1 MSKALTEKKNDL
13 ITRAEEIL
21 NTAKTEQRTI
31 SDEERA
37 EIDNIKAEVEKIKE
51 MLILEE
57 EVEDMARAEIKEDK
71 TPSEE
76 DKKVVELDQRAV
88 EMQERKAFDAYIRGM
103 VLRDDPVADVNLTKT
118 DNGAIIPTTIVN
130 YIIRKVY
137 DICPILERSQQFNVK
152 GKLEVP
158 KYPKDANNITVAYA
172 NEFENLLSTSG
183 KFDTVELTGFLAGAL
198 CKVSKS
204 LVNNV
209 NFNLVDFVVDEMA
222 QGFKRWIEGECLNGT
237 EGKVAGLSTLS
248 NGVVASSASAVTA
261 NELIELQDS
270 VKDEFQSNAI
280 WIMNPKTR
288 TAIRELKSTTGSYL
302 LNDVYSLSA
311 PFRAELLGK
320 PVYVSDNMPE
330 MEAGKV
336 AIYYGD
342 MKGLATKFSETMTIE
357 VLREVFAIQHAYG
370 IVGYC
375 EFDANVI
382 NEQMIAKLVMAG
394 GSL

>member
-21 NTAKTEQRTI
+21 NTAKSEQRTF

-37 EIDNIKAEVEKIKE
+37 EIDSIKAEVEKIKE

-103 VLRDDPVADVNLTKT
+103 VLRDEPTDVNLTKT

-209 NFNLVDFVVDEMA
+209 NFDLVGFVVDEMA
-222 QGFKRWIEGECLNGT
+222 QGFKRWLEKECLIGT
-237 EGKVAGLSTLS
+237 EDKVAGLSTLS
-248 NGVVASSASAVTA
+248 NGIVASSASAVTA

-375 EFDANVI
+375 EFDASVI
-382 NEQMIAKLVMAG
+382 NEQMIGKLVMAG